1 MFESKRLVVVGL
13 VLSKDLLSP
22 HSRVMELGSQLST
35 LSKISVGKSN
45 LLFFGYAETLIVASP
60 G

>member
-22 HSRVMELGSQLST
+22 HSRVIELGSQLST
-35 LSKISVGKSN
+35 LSKISEGKSN
-45 LLFFGYAETLIVASP
+45 LLFFG
-60 G
+60 